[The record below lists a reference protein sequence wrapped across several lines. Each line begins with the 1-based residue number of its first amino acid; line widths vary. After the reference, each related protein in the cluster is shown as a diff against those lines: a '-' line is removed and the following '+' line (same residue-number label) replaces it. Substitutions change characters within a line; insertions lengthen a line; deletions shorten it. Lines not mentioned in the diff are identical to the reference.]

1 MDDNFEKI
9 NVNSQGSSTGSK
21 IKGLGDFLLILR
33 DRWLIGV
40 TIALPVALAFIY
52 IKSQGI
58 ELFRSSSSFRLIP
71 PPAILNLQKVD
82 RDQHVQGLVAKHL
95 DGLNSQDLRL
105 NVIQKIKDSPELKS
119 ELLSPYL
126 KDGISIDVGATI
138 SYSISVSPP
147 SEGRPRFTINSTAR
161 SGRGAQII
169 ADVVQTEYEKL
180 HKSQKSL
187 QVENVKNVLQLLL
200 DKSLQEEDRIT
211 SEQSN
216 FKKQFDLP
224 FLEDEKQDTAARK
237 SQYQSEITKSKLEQ
251 IRINS
256 LLRQILQIQVRIGS
270 QNESISS
277 ENIDDDIAVIK
288 EFFEIDAIE
297 SFGAIPTL
305 RQTLFDL
312 ERIRRDYQETGTGY
326 LERHPKMIENARQVQ
341 LVKKALNKE
350 VKSAIEDLRDKHI
363 QLSAQEKE
371 FAAAMS
377 KVQEESRT
385 LSEIEE
391 KLKNL
396 DRQLAVVTKTTDQI
410 HNRLNDV
417 RIEQA
422 LPSEQEEPLN
432 KEQFAYL
439 PGAPFTPNKAK
450 IKRDGMML
458 GFAIFIIVPF
468 LLEFVD
474 NRVKSP
480 WDVEVFIGRDL
491 IAGIPKI
498 SEVEETQRPLIVG
511 NDLDDGLTES
521 FRSMFSRI
529 QMNSLNDYPK
539 TILVTSAIPSEGKSL
554 ISANLAYS
562 CANHGKKTVLIDFDL
577 RRPGIHKFCNIAN
590 EKGLLSLIN
599 AEVSDDAGLKKLAEN
614 TVVQIHPNLFVLPSG
629 GRIRAAT
636 ELLESNGFD
645 RIHRVLRSIA
655 DVIIIDSPPIGLFP
669 DSLAMARKV
678 EEVLFVTRYGKVSR
692 KIAKSLLESLDETG
706 AKILGVV
713 LNDLPQKKAPGYYYS
728 GYYGYGYFR
737 YKYYNKY
744 YGRDTDA
751 DTVIPKVEKKRYQPD
766 L

>member
-1 MDDNFEKI
+1 MDDSFEKI
-9 NVNSQGSSTGSK
+9 NVNRQGSPAGSK

-33 DRWLIGV
+33 DRWLIGLTLSV
-40 TIALPVALAFIY
+40 PVALAFIY
-52 IKSQGI
+52 VKSQGI
-58 ELFRSSSSFRLIP
+58 ELFRSSASFRLIP

-126 KDGISIDVGATI
+126 KDGISIDVSATI

-147 SEGRPRFTINSTAR
+147 TEGRPRFTINSTAR

-200 DKSLQEEDRIT
+200 DKSLQEEDRIAT
-211 SEQSN
+211 EQSN

-237 SQYQSEITKSKLEQ
+237 SQYQNEITKSKLEQ

-256 LLRQILQIQVRIGS
+256 LLRQILQIQVRIGA
-270 QNESISS
+270 QNESTSS
-277 ENIDDDIAVIK
+277 NNIDDDIAVIK

-297 SFGAIPTL
+297 SFGAIPSL
-305 RQTLFDL
+305 RKTLFDL
-312 ERIRRDYQETGTGY
+312 ERKRRDYQETGTGY

-363 QLSAQEKE
+363 QLTAQEKE

-385 LSEIEE
+385 LSEIED

-396 DRQLAVVTKTTDQI
+396 DRQLTVVTKTTDQI

-458 GFAIFIIVPF
+458 GFAIFLIVPF

-562 CANHGKKTVLIDFDL
+562 CANHGKKTILIDFDL

-599 AEVSDDAGLKKLAEN
+599 AEVTDDPGLKELAEN

-629 GRIRAAT
+629 GRTRAAT

-655 DVIIIDSPPIGLFP
+655 DVIIIDSPPTGLFP

-713 LNDLPQKKAPGYYYS
+713 LNDLPQKKTPGYYYS

-744 YGRDTDA
+744 YGRDTDS
-751 DTVIPKVEKKRYQPD
+751 DSVKPTVESKETAT
-766 L
+766 

>member
-1 MDDNFEKI
+1 MDENFNKMSPDSS
-9 NVNSQGSSTGSK
+9 SQGSGAK
-21 IKGLGDFLLILR
+21 IKGVGDFLLILR
-33 DRWLIGV
+33 DRWLIAL
-40 TIALPVALAFIY
+40 TLSLPVALAFIY
-52 IKSQGI
+52 VKSQGL
-58 ELFRSSSSFRLIP
+58 ELYRSSSSFRLIP

-105 NVIQKIKDSPELKS
+105 NVTQKIKDSPELKS
-119 ELLSPYL
+119 ELLGPFL
-126 KDGISIDVGATI
+126 KDGIPINVGATI
-138 SYSISVSPP
+138 SYSVSVSPP
-147 SEGRPRFTINSTAR
+147 SEGRPRFTISSTAR

-169 ADVVQTEYEKL
+169 ADVVQSEYEKL
-180 HKSQKSL
+180 HKSRKSM
-187 QVENVKNVLQLLL
+187 QVENVRNVLQLLL
-200 DKSLQEEDRIT
+200 DKSLAEEERI
-211 SEQSN
+211 SQEQSE
-216 FKKQFDLP
+216 FKKKYDLP
-224 FLEDEKQDTAARK
+224 FLEDEKKDTAARK
-237 SQYQSEITKSKLEQ
+237 SQYSAEITKSQLEQ

-270 QNESISS
+270 QTDSTSS
-277 ENIDDDIAVIK
+277 EDIDGDIALIK
-288 EFFEIDAIE
+288 QFFEIDAIE
-297 SFGAIPTL
+297 SFGSIPSLRKTL
-305 RQTLFDL
+305 YDL
-312 ERIRRDYQETGTGY
+312 ERTRKDYQETGSGY
-326 LERHPKMIENARQVQ
+326 LERHPKMIANARQVQ
-341 LVKKALNKE
+341 LVKEALKE
-350 VKSAIEDLRDKHI
+350 EIKTAIEDLRDRHI
-363 QLSAQEKE
+363 QLGAQGQE
-371 FAAAMS
+371 FSSAMS

-391 KLKNL
+391 KLSNL
-396 DRQLAVVTKTTDQI
+396 TRSLSVVRRTTDQI

-439 PGAPFTPNKAK
+439 PGAPFTPDKVK
-450 IKRDGMML
+450 IKRDGIFL
-458 GFAIFIIVPF
+458 GVAIFFIIPF

-562 CANHGKKTVLIDFDL
+562 CANHGKKTVLVDFDL
-577 RRPGIHKFCNIAN
+577 RRPGIHKFCNITN

-599 AEVSDDAGLKKLAEN
+599 SEQTDIQKLEELTQS
-614 TVVQIHPNLFVLPSG
+614 TVAQIHPNLFVLPSG
-629 GRIRAAT
+629 GRTRAAT

-645 RIHRVLRSIA
+645 RIHKVLRNIA

-744 YGRDTDA
+744 YGREKDEGPIKDTKKKDSK
-751 DTVIPKVEKKRYQPD
+751 TVS
-766 L
+766 

>member
-21 IKGLGDFLLILR
+21 IKGLSDFLLILR

-40 TIALPVALAFIY
+40 TLSLPVALAFIY
-52 IKSQGI
+52 VKSQGI
-58 ELFRSSSSFRLIP
+58 ELFRSSASFRLIP

-119 ELLSPYL
+119 ELLRPYL

-169 ADVVQTEYEKL
+169 ADVVQSEYEKL

-200 DKSLQEEDRIT
+200 DKSLQEEDRIAT
-211 SEQSN
+211 EQSN

-224 FLEDEKQDTAARK
+224 FLEDEKQDTSTRK
-237 SQYQSEITKSKLEQ
+237 SQYQSEITRSKLEQ

-270 QNESISS
+270 QNESTSS
-277 ENIDDDIAVIK
+277 DNIDDDIAVIK

-297 SFGAIPTL
+297 SFGSIPNL

-312 ERIRRDYQETGTGY
+312 ERRRRDYQETGTGY

-363 QLSAQEKE
+363 QLTAQEKE
-371 FAAAMS
+371 FAAAMA

-396 DRQLAVVTKTTDQI
+396 DRQLAVVTRTTDQI

-432 KEQFAYL
+432 KEKFAFL
-439 PGAPFTPNKAK
+439 PGAPFTPDKAK

-458 GFAIFIIVPF
+458 GFAIFVIVPF

-480 WDVEVFIGRDL
+480 WDIEVFIGRDL

-599 AEVSDDAGLKKLAEN
+599 AEVSDDFDLKELAEN

-629 GRIRAAT
+629 GRTRAAT

-713 LNDLPQKKAPGYYYS
+713 LNDLPQKKTPGYYYS

-744 YGRDTDA
+744 YGRDTDSES
-751 DTVIPKVEKKRYQPD
+751 VKPKVETKETPT
-766 L
+766 